1 MQLVKY
7 AELCW
12 ASYSE
17 GLNEGMCGDEER
29 KWGLKNKTE
38 YYTEDDIKALEKN
51 NIELPTYHQA
61 LTESQYLIFE
71 KYNVNFSNSQAN
83 HFITRFEVLAFHQDN
98 TEFST
103 LFNDTGFSAT
113 LFYDTEDNEYILA
126 IRGIDIFRIN
136 WNLINAVKSGI
147 KIIRGKVSINY
158 YLSLLRFYDEKVKPI
173 IQDKKLT
180 ITGHVF
186 GGYLAQL
193 FALSFPDKVN
203 KVYTFNATGVTQN
216 LVTQTVDVAL
226 DITNKITKQVSFDF
240 SVYDSN
246 LDEFI
251 SIQVDERLKDNVQ
264 LDNGLLVCND
274 KETQEKIP
282 KYLQREFLKEYR
294 NIYDYQTAQI
304 GASLLFSEIH
314 RAKIGDN
321 VFVKT
326 RLDNFVPHT
335 IDTEVFTL
343 NQELSK
349 AVDNLITYL
358 PNSHKELPPA
368 LQQSEIYRI
377 YTIDIVDT
385 ETIMQQFGNHIVA
398 GETIELKL
406 DVIRMKF
413 LDFKRNGAA
422 KWALKAIK
430 IGNVAG
436 WLIILVSI
444 KNIYEELLV
453 QSRITEDSTPMIDSI
468 NCYWCG
474 WHQLVR

>member
-1 MQLVKY
+1 MTRMQKYMQLVKY

-17 GLNEGMCGDEER
+17 GLNEGMFKNEER
-29 KWGLKNKTE
+29 KWGLKNKLE

-51 NIELPTYHQA
+51 NIKLPTYHQA
-61 LTESQYLIFE
+61 LTESQFFIFE

-83 HFITRFEVLAFHQDN
+83 HFITRFEVSTFSQD
-98 TEFST
+98 
-103 LFNDTGFSAT
+103 NDTGFSAT

-136 WNLINAVKSGI
+136 WNLVNAIKSGI

-173 IQDKKLT
+173 IQDRKLT

-193 FALSFPDKVN
+193 FALSFPNKVS

-216 LVTQTVDVAL
+216 VVTQSVNMAL
-226 DITNKITKQVSFDF
+226 DIANEVTKQVAFDF

-246 LDEFI
+246 FDEFV
-251 SIQVDERLKDNVQ
+251 SIQIDERLKENVK
-264 LDNGLLVCND
+264 LDRGLLVCTD
-274 KETQEKIP
+274 KEIQKKIP
-282 KYLQREFLKEYR
+282 KYLQREFLEKHDNVY
-294 NIYDYQTAQI
+294 NYQTAQK
-304 GASLLFSEIH
+304 GANLLFQEIQKV
-314 RAKIGDN
+314 AIGHN
-321 VFVKT
+321 VFIKI
-326 RLDNFVPHT
+326 RLDGFIPHA

-343 NQELSK
+343 NQDLSV
-349 AVDNLITYL
+349 AVKNLISYL
-358 PNSHKELPPA
+358 PNSHQELPPA
-368 LQQSEIYRI
+368 LQQSEIHRI
-377 YTIDIVDT
+377 YTIDILDT
-385 ETIMQQFGNHIVA
+385 ETILQQFGNHIKA
-398 GETIELKL
+398 SETIELKL
-406 DVIRMKF
+406 NAIKLMTKF
-413 LDFKRNGAA
+413 DDFKKSGAV
-422 KWALKAIK
+422 KWALKTAKNGSI
-430 IGNVAG
+430 AG

-453 QSRITEDSTPMIDSI
+453 QSRIKEDSTPAI

-474 WHQLVR
+474 WQQLFVR